1 MRTKLSILCDGIIEA
16 GWLAAVVVV
25 PLFFNVYSSRVFEPD
40 KVSLL
45 RSIALLMIAAWLV
58 KVMEELID
66 RGRTTPVEGQGGVS
80 SFFRL
85 PLVLPTLL
93 LVGVYV
99 LTTITSV
106 VPRISFLG
114 SYQRLQGTYT
124 LFSYVVVFLLMLVT
138 LRSRKQLER
147 LLTMIVIT
155 SFPIALYGIIQHF
168 QLDPLPWAGDV
179 IARVASNMGNA
190 IFVAAYL
197 IMVVPITM
205 GRFILNL
212 QPFEEEDPSLETGT
226 DGGRRLG
233 GSVSYAFLLVLQA
246 LCLAYIFGYQLFF
259 LSDVERVAGGL
270 TFYTLVAGGIV
281 ASAAIVVC
289 HVWLAGK
296 VWLPKAARMAT
307 LVLLFA
313 AQSLSLSYF
322 LLLIF
327 RLNYVVVTG
336 GLGAEFVALAALM
349 LLFVVS
355 FWFTFREEAVG
366 PHLLGVLY
374 GFVLVIQLICIFFTN
389 SRGPWIGLVVGLFVF
404 VFILAVRRRITWLWA
419 GAAAA
424 ALSGILFL
432 AMLNIPDSPLASL
445 RQVPYVGRL
454 GQIFETETGTGKVRV
469 LIWEGVID
477 LISPHEP
484 IGLPPDGLDGLNAIR
499 WLVGYG
505 PESMFVAYNRFY
517 PPDLAHYEAR
527 NASPDRAHNETF
539 DALAMTGW
547 AGFVSYMILFGSLFY
562 YGLKWLGFAA
572 DRTQRA
578 VYVILWILGGLVF
591 AVGARLLDG
600 SWRFSGV
607 ALAVG
612 ITFGFLVYL
621 VIHALV
627 LSSKREAPEISAR
640 DEILLIALFSAI
652 VAHFIEIHFGIA
664 IAATRTYFWVYCA
677 LLVVTGLSMWVP
689 DRQAPV
695 AEPTSEQAA
704 GSRSSR
710 RGRRRRRPERPG
722 EWSTRLRPLWKA
734 SGNFVVLGILMGL
747 VMATLGYDHVTGGFD
762 VSAGGFAVPWLLALT
777 WLAGGAIIMFEGRR
791 GSQEDVGAGIA
802 VPLLTYVLLSL
813 VIFFVYTSVHYSIVN
828 YEPVIGSVAD
838 LLDYSRLLSNT
849 ILVYYGAVFAVIFLL
864 GFSLA
869 GRSGPSSSLGH
880 WPSMVALPLLVIVAS
895 VLIVTVNANIV
906 RADTHYKQGLNWDDA
921 QQWDASV
928 ALYEESIRLAPE
940 QDWYYLFLARGILEK
955 IKSIESDEGR
965 ISFEP
970 QGIDDF
976 LHLSVQEVAS
986 LDRDSLFRSGYQ
998 VLTRAKD
1005 LNLLN
1010 TDHSANLGRMYRIWA
1025 EYSGAPEEIQ
1035 ERWEEAV
1042 RYYQDA
1048 TTLSPHNAQLFN
1060 EWGLV
1065 YFIVGEY
1072 EEAIEKYQRSLELD
1086 AEYAETYV
1094 LLGDAA
1100 ALSGDT
1106 DAAAQAYTKAL
1117 EIQPRQVKPHL
1128 QLCAFLGQE
1137 GELEQAAE
1145 HCQKAISLSPNQ
1157 YQAHRNLAI
1166 IYRDMGRLEDS
1177 LEEALIARELAGED
1191 EKSSWDSFIAQLE
1204 EVIQ

>member
-25 PLFFNVYSSRVFEPD
+25 PLFFNIYSSRVFEPD
-40 KVSLL
+40 KISLL

-66 RGRTTPVEGQGGVS
+66 RGRTTPAGGEGGVS
-80 SFFRL
+80 AFFRL

-106 VPRISFLG
+106 VPRISFWG

-138 LRSRKQLER
+138 LRSRRQLER

-205 GRFILNL
+205 GRFIVNL
-212 QPFEEEDPSLETGT
+212 QPFEEKGLYPERGT
-226 DGGRRLG
+226 NAGRLPGGG
-233 GSVSYAFLLVLQA
+233 ISYVILLVLQA

-259 LSDVERVAGGL
+259 LSNVEHVAGGL
-270 TFYTLVAGGIV
+270 TFYALLASGIV
-281 ASAAIVVC
+281 ASAAVVIC
-289 HVWLAGK
+289 HVFLAGK
-296 VWLPKAARMAT
+296 AWLSKAMRTAT

-336 GLGAEFVALAALM
+336 GLGEEFVALAALM

-366 PHLLGVLY
+366 AHLLGVLY

-389 SRGPWIGLVVGLFVF
+389 SRGPWIGLAVGLFVF

-419 GAAAA
+419 GAATA
-424 ALSGILFL
+424 ALTGILFL
-432 AMLNIPDSPLASL
+432 AVLNIPGSPLASL

-469 LIWEGVID
+469 LIWEGVVD

-547 AGFVSYMILFGSLFY
+547 VGFISYMILFGSLFY

-578 VYVILWILGGLVF
+578 VYAVLWTLGGVVF

-600 SWRFSGV
+600 TWRFSGV

-621 VIHALV
+621 VVHALV
-627 LSSKREAPEISAR
+627 LSSRKETSEISPR

-677 LLVVTGLSMWVP
+677 MLVVTGLSMWAP
-689 DRQAPV
+689 DRQGLV
-695 AEPTSEQAA
+695 TEPASEQAG
-704 GSRSSR
+704 GSRRSR
-710 RGRRRRRPERPG
+710 RGRRRRRSERTG
-722 EWSTRLRPLWKA
+722 GQSTGLWALWKA

-762 VSAGGFAVPWLLALT
+762 VSAGGFAVPWMLALT

-791 GSQEDVGAGIA
+791 GSQDDAGGGVGI
-802 VPLLTYVLLSL
+802 PLLTYVLLSL
-813 VIFFVYTSVHYSIVN
+813 VIFVVFTSTHYSIVD
-828 YEPVIGSVAD
+828 YQPVIGSVAD
-838 LLDYSRLLSNT
+838 LLDYARVLSDT
-849 ILVYYGAVFAVIFLL
+849 ILVYYAAVFAIIFLL
-864 GFSLA
+864 ALSLA
-869 GRSGPSSSLGH
+869 GRSGPSSRLGH
-880 WPSMVALPLLVIVAS
+880 WPSMVALPLLVIVAG

-906 RADTHYKQGLNWDDA
+906 RADIHYKQGLNWDDA

-940 QDWYYLFLARGILEK
+940 QDWYHLFLARGILEK
-955 IKSIESDEGR
+955 IKSLESDEGR
-965 ISFEP
+965 VSFEP
-970 QGIDDF
+970 EDVDDF

-986 LDRDSLFRSGYQ
+986 LDRDSLFRFAYQ
-998 VLTRAKD
+998 VLTRAKE

-1025 EYSGAPEEIQ
+1025 EYSETQEATQ
-1035 ERWEEAV
+1035 ERWGEAV

-1106 DAAAQAYTKAL
+1106 DTAVQAYVEAL
-1117 EIQPRQVKPHL
+1117 EIQPGQVKPHL

-1145 HCQKAISLSPNQ
+1145 HCQKAIRLSPNQ

-1166 IYRDMGRLEDS
+1166 IYRDMGLLEDS

-1204 EVIQ
+1204 EAIQ